1 MKSVTVE
8 LHVYRLS
15 FFLLIEDVLVFGKED
30 YVVGVY
36 TISTPPN
43 AVSMDESCIDIRNF
57 IIDDNIVESNETL
70 NIVLQS
76 ISPYGM
82 VGSDSTTVIEIFD
95 NDSKTIVRLSFHS
108 IIMVQ
113 QWLVFAPSLFCLCPA
128 ELQVGFV
135 NSEYSL
141 REGTEVSVCVLLEGY
156 VERPIDDI
164 YVNGE

>member
-1 MKSVTVE
+1 M
-8 LHVYRLS
+8 
-15 FFLLIEDVLVFGKED
+15 
-30 YVVGVY
+30 VGVY

-43 AVSMDESCIDIRNF
+43 AVSMDESCIDIRDF

-76 ISPYGM
+76 ISPCGM
-82 VGSDSTTVIEIFD
+82 VASDSTTVIEIFD
-95 NDSKTIVRLSFHS
+95 NDSKTIIKLSLHFT
-108 IIMVQ
+108 ITVQ
-113 QWLVFAPSLFCLCPA
+113 QWLVFSPSLFCACPA

-141 REGTEVSVCVLLEGY
+141 GEGTEVSICVLLEGY

-164 YVNGE
+164 YVTGEWNEMKYS